1 MRDRRCQVV
10 NAGTYHLSQTL
21 GDKPGRLLSVGG
33 KIVLEIFL
41 VLTQIFP

>member
-1 MRDRRCQVV
+1 MAFWEGGGGAVRDRRCQVV

-33 KIVLEIFL
+33 KNSS
-41 VLTQIFP
+41 